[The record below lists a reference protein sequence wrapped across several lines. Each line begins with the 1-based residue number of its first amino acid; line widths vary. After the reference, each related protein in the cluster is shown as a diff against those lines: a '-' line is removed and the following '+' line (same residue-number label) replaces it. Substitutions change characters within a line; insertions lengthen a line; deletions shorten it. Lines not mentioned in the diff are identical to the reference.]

1 MKASSIKSWFNVHKW
16 TSLVCTIFLLMLC
29 ITGLPLIFY
38 EEIDHL
44 LGNDI
49 ELPAI
54 PENSPVYSTDKV
66 LQVAM
71 DQYPGKEAKYIFW
84 DKKDHPGQM
93 FVTLADSSEAP
104 IEADHYITMDERTA
118 KVLDTPPNEMTF

>member
-1 MKASSIKSWFNVHKW
+1 MKATTIKSWFHIHKW

-44 LGNDI
+44 LGDDVELA
-49 ELPAI
+49 ELPAGT
-54 PENSPVYSTDKV
+54 PHVSKDSV
-66 LQVAM
+66 LTAAM
-71 DQYPGKEAKYIFW
+71 HQIPGKEAKYIFW
-84 DKKDHPGQM
+84 DEKDHPGQM

-104 IEADHYITMDERTA
+104 IEADHYLTMDDRTGV
-118 KVLDTPPNEMTF
+118 VLETPP